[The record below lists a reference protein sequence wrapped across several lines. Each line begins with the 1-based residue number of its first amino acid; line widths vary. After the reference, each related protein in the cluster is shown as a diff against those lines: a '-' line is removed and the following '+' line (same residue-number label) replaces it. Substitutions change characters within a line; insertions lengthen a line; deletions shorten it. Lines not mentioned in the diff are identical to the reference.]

1 MDCKHYF
8 RYCIPI
14 CKECFQNK
22 KVKNY
27 SCHHCHNEVEMHQM
41 KRNEVELM
49 KCLMCKCIQPKN
61 DKCIN
66 PECYA
71 PKHKYY
77 CGKCALWD
85 NKVKKDIYHCDKC
98 GLCRIGHKNLYKHCD
113 KCNLCWDK
121 RFFEKHSCVIDQ
133 KENECLI
140 CLENTWDTQDNIH
153 VLQCGHNYH
162 IKCLQEW
169 FKENYTCPTCKK
181 SAYKP
186 TYLWETIEEYVG
198 ATQFIDPKMNDWKTI
213 IYCNDCEKKTETKY
227 HPVYHKCSL
236 CESWNTTIDK
246 INK

>member
-14 CKECFQNK
+14 CKECFQTK

-27 SCHHCHNEVEMHQM
+27 GCHHCHNEVEMHQM

-121 RFFEKHSCVIDQ
+121 RFFEKHPCVIDQ

-140 CLENTWDTQDNIH
+140 CLENTWDTQDNIY
-153 VLQCGHNYH
+153 VLHCGHNYH